1 MKRPMLNKDL
11 QKIVE
16 FIVEYRKNPNE
27 LRPLQEKAVNFL
39 ITPESLQNVK
49 DVSFLYDYSLLYL
62 YWKCIFYLKK
72 SKVPKF
78 RISGRLDSTLCK
90 ITEPFTGELCVEHCD
105 AVIRSIELQL
115 VRVET
120 CGCAEGYARDGMDSI
135 DNVFTINI

>member
-1 MKRPMLNKDL
+1 MSVFYTT
-11 QKIVE
+11 IVY
-16 FIVEYRKNPNE
+16 FIYIE
-27 LRPLQEKAVNFL
+27 
-39 ITPESLQNVK
+39 NV
-49 DVSFLYDYSLLYL
+49 F
-62 YWKCIFYLKK
+62 FRLKK
-72 SKVPKF
+72 SKIPRF

-135 DNVFTINI
+135 DNIFMRNI